1 MMLNYLRFSLLGIFS
16 CCAGLLHSAAQTPS
30 PKDEANRVVENAAKI
45 KVDQKANPDLPTIWL
60 IGDSTV
66 RVGTTGQRGWGDEFS
81 PFFDLDKV
89 NVVNRA
95 IGGRSS
101 RTFITEGRWDD
112 IVAELRPG
120 DVVLMQ
126 FGHNDAGVL
135 NEKVLDK
142 STRARGTIKGIGEE
156 TEEVDNILTK
166 KHEVVHTY
174 GWYMRKYVQDT
185 LSKGATPVVCSLIPR
200 KTWSPEGKI
209 QRSVNSYGQWARAV
223 AEQAGVPFIDLN
235 SLIATRYEELGKEL
249 VEPLFADA
257 HTHTSVEGA
266 RVNAACVVQ
275 GLKALKKNP
284 VEQYLRN

>member
-1 MMLNYLRFSLLGIFS
+1 MIPHYLRLSLLGIFS
-16 CCAGLLHSAAQTPS
+16 CCVGLLDSTAQTPS
-30 PKDEANRVVENAAKI
+30 AKDEANRVVENAAKI
-45 KVDQKANPDLPTIWL
+45 KVDQKANPALPTIWL

-66 RVGTTGQRGWGDEFS
+66 RVGTTGQRGWGDEIA

-112 IVAELRPG
+112 IVAELQAG
-120 DVVLMQ
+120 DIVIMQ

-156 TEEVDNILTK
+156 TEEIDNILTK

-200 KTWSPEGKI
+200 KTWTPEGKI
-209 QRSVNSYGQWARAV
+209 QRSVNSYAQWARSV
-223 AEQAGVPFIDLN
+223 AEQAGVAFVDLN
-235 SLIATRYEELGKEL
+235 ELIATRYEELGREK

-275 GLKALKKNP
+275 GLKALKRNP
-284 VEQYLRN
+284 VEQYLKK